1 MRNKRGNLLER
12 IDYWTP
18 MINVCIRCLPV
29 LFLYF
34 YYLLSTD
41 FQNFD
46 IPKELFADISLLI
59 GIFLFLMLFN
69 FCKMYLARRLIVRRH
84 FFYSVVL
91 ISCLFMAICIWSYIN
106 INSFYWIEEK
116 KELEPDFVK
125 ILFFLYLGGIFAV
138 LLLFLI
144 GVFSRTSIIETKK
157 EVKDLK
163 NLDLKLRDYMKIR
176 F

>member
-1 MRNKRGNLLER
+1 
-12 IDYWTP
+12 
-18 MINVCIRCLPV
+18 
-29 LFLYF
+29 
-34 YYLLSTD
+34 
-41 FQNFD
+41 
-46 IPKELFADISLLI
+46 
-59 GIFLFLMLFN
+59 
-69 FCKMYLARRLIVRRH
+69 
-84 FFYSVVL
+84 
-91 ISCLFMAICIWSYIN
+91 MAICIWSYIN

-125 ILFFLYLGGIFAV
+125 ILFFLYLGGIFAI